1 MVNLA
6 KCLIININGVLCQKR
21 DVGKVGKR
29 CRKIPQYSVE
39 YIGESGCGMF
49 YSMPYFF
56 ILL

>member
-1 MVNLA
+1 MVNLV
-6 KCLIININGVLCQKR
+6 KYLIISENGVLCQKWG
-21 DVGKVGKR
+21 VGKVGKR

-39 YIGESGCGMF
+39 YIGESGVWHV

>member
-1 MVNLA
+1 MMNFV
-6 KCLIININGVLCQKR
+6 KCLIIRMNGVLCQKW

>member
-1 MVNLA
+1 MMIFV
-6 KCLIININGVLCQKR
+6 KCLIIREDCVLRQKR
-21 DVGKVGKR
+21 NVGKVGKR

>member
-1 MVNLA
+1 MMNLV
-6 KCLIININGVLCQKR
+6 KYLIIRIDGVLCQKR

-29 CRKIPQYSVE
+29 CGKIPQYSVE
-39 YIGESGCGMF
+39 SF

>member
-1 MVNLA
+1 MIDWV
-6 KCLIININGVLCQKR
+6 KCLMIRVDDVLCQKW

>member
-1 MVNLA
+1 MIDWV
-6 KCLIININGVLCQKR
+6 KCLIIRVDDVLCQKW
-21 DVGKVGKR
+21 DVGKVGKK

>member
-1 MVNLA
+1 MVNLV
-6 KCLIININGVLCQKR
+6 KCLIIRMNDVLFQKWG
-21 DVGKVGKR
+21 VGKLGKR

>member
-1 MVNLA
+1 MILV
-6 KCLIININGVLCQKR
+6 KYLIIRRDDVLCQKL

-39 YIGESGCGMF
+39 YIGELGCGMF

>member
-1 MVNLA
+1 MVNLG
-6 KCLIININGVLCQKR
+6 KCLIIRMNDVLCQKWG
-21 DVGKVGKR
+21 VGKLGKR

>member
-1 MVNLA
+1 MMNLV
-6 KCLIININGVLCQKR
+6 KYLIISVNNALRQKR

>member
-6 KCLIININGVLCQKR
+6 KCLIISINGVLCQKR

>member
-1 MVNLA
+1 MMNLV
-6 KCLIININGVLCQKR
+6 KCLRIRTNGVLCQKW

>member
-1 MVNLA
+1 MVNLV
-6 KCLIININGVLCQKR
+6 KYLIISVDDVLYQKR

>member
-1 MVNLA
+1 MMNFV
-6 KCLIININGVLCQKR
+6 KCLIIRMDDVLCQKW
-21 DVGKVGKR
+21 DVGKVGKW
-29 CRKIPQYSVE
+29 CRKISQYSVE

>member
-1 MVNLA
+1 MMNLV
-6 KCLIININGVLCQKR
+6 KYLIIRMNGVSCQNW
-21 DVGKVGKR
+21 DVGKVGKW

>member
-1 MVNLA
+1 MMDSV
-6 KCLIININGVLCQKR
+6 KYLIIRINGVLCQNW

-56 ILL
+56 MLL

>member
-1 MVNLA
+1 MINLV
-6 KCLIININGVLCQKR
+6 KYLIINIDGVLCQKWE
-21 DVGKVGKR
+21 VGKVGKR

>member
-1 MVNLA
+1 MIDWV
-6 KCLIININGVLCQKR
+6 KCLIIRADDVLYQKR

>member
-1 MVNLA
+1 MTDLV
-6 KCLIININGVLCQKR
+6 KYLIIRMNDVLCQKW
-21 DVGKVGKR
+21 DVGKVGKW
-29 CRKIPQYSVE
+29 CRKIPQYNVE

>member
-1 MVNLA
+1 MMILV
-6 KCLIININGVLCQKR
+6 KCLIIRVDGVLCQKW
-21 DVGKVGKR
+21 DVGKVGKK

-39 YIGESGCGMF
+39 YIGESGYGMF

>member
-1 MVNLA
+1 MMIFV
-6 KCLIININGVLCQKR
+6 KYLIIREDCVLCQKR
-21 DVGKVGKR
+21 NVGKVGKR

>member
-1 MVNLA
+1 MNLV
-6 KCLIININGVLCQKR
+6 KCLIIMVDSVLCQKR

-39 YIGESGCGMF
+39 YIGESGGGMF

>member
-1 MVNLA
+1 MVNLV
-6 KCLIININGVLCQKR
+6 KCLIINVNSVLYQKR
-21 DVGKVGKR
+21 DVGKVGKM

>member
-1 MVNLA
+1 MNLA
-6 KCLIININGVLCQKR
+6 KYLIISEDGVLCQKWG
-21 DVGKVGKR
+21 VGKVGKR

-39 YIGESGCGMF
+39 YIGESGVWHV

>member
-1 MVNLA
+1 MIDWV
-6 KCLIININGVLCQKR
+6 KCLIIKVDDILCQKW

>member
-1 MVNLA
+1 MMNLA
-6 KCLIININGVLCQKR
+6 KYLIIRIDDVLCQKR
-21 DVGKVGKR
+21 GVGKVGKR

>member
-1 MVNLA
+1 MVNLD

>member
-1 MVNLA
+1 MMNLV
-6 KCLIININGVLCQKR
+6 KCLIINIDDALCQKW

>member
-1 MVNLA
+1 MMNSV
-6 KCLIININGVLCQKR
+6 KYLIIRTNDVLCQKW

>member
-6 KCLIININGVLCQKR
+6 KCLIINIKGVLCQKR

>member
-1 MVNLA
+1 MNLV
-6 KCLIININGVLCQKR
+6 KCLIISVNDALCQKR

>member
-1 MVNLA
+1 MMILV
-6 KCLIININGVLCQKR
+6 KCLIIRVDGVLCQKWE
-21 DVGKVGKR
+21 VGKVGKK

>member
-1 MVNLA
+1 MIDWV
-6 KCLIININGVLCQKR
+6 KCLIIRVDDVLCQKW

>member
-1 MVNLA
+1 MMGLV
-6 KCLIININGVLCQKR
+6 KYLIIRGDSVLFQKR

-39 YIGESGCGMF
+39 YIGESGCDMF

>member
-1 MVNLA
+1 MVNLV
-6 KCLIININGVLCQKR
+6 KCLIIRMNDVLCQKW

>member
-1 MVNLA
+1 MVNLI
-6 KCLIININGVLCQKR
+6 KYLIIRTNGVLYQKR
-21 DVGKVGKR
+21 GVGKVGKK

>member
-1 MVNLA
+1 MRNFV
-6 KCLIININGVLCQKR
+6 KYLIIRMNDVSCQKW

>member
-1 MVNLA
+1 MVNLV
-6 KCLIININGVLCQKR
+6 KYLIISEDGILCQKWG
-21 DVGKVGKR
+21 VGKVGKR

-49 YSMPYFF
+49 YSTPYFF

>member
-1 MVNLA
+1 MNLV
-6 KCLIININGVLCQKR
+6 KYLIISEDGVLCQKLG
-21 DVGKVGKR
+21 VGKVGKR

>member
-6 KCLIININGVLCQKR
+6 KCLIININGALCQKW